1 MTDVLFSLGGQLS
14 ESISNAN
21 RKKGRRRRKNKMK
34 ISLRAV
40 CCLLT
45 RQWHLSGNGCKRFVI
60 ARYHGSDLVHAD
72 VAQSNR
78 RRVTCIFYH
87 EYNFMHY
94 SWRRSRVV
102 GISIQTLQWKLKRF
116 DSGKMNF
123 RFNLFAVSVLAL
135 YLIANP
141 ADSTSSISINNN
153 AYSNIVV
160 AISPDVPNTWSETI
174 LKNIQVIYIN

>member
-1 MTDVLFSLGGQLS
+1 MQIGRKEEEEKETKWKLVWEQFAVYWLDSDTWAATDVNVSSL
-14 ESISNAN
+14 
-21 RKKGRRRRKNKMK
+21 
-34 ISLRAV
+34 
-40 CCLLT
+40 
-45 RQWHLSGNGCKRFVI
+45 HGN
-60 ARYHGSDLVHAD
+60 HGSDLVNAD

-135 YLIANP
+135 FFIANP
-141 ADSTSSISINNN
+141 ANSTSSISINNN